1 MRFAFSPAGLRLA
14 ALTAV
19 CALAGCA
26 LAVSVQ
32 AQTPALKPFK
42 DSLFAY
48 PKIMVSE
55 GSDFYRMVDYRK
67 ERDIHLRDEV
77 PERRVQPHYV
87 STGVRRAQDDITLE
101 TPLGKIR
108 HFTVGKAD
116 GASIITM
123 YLHGQGGS
131 RKQGVDDVTFG
142 GNFNRIKNL
151 MVENGGLY
159 LSPDFSDFAE
169 RGTAEIKALLL
180 HYIARSPS
188 APVFI
193 GCGSMGGQ
201 VCWNLAKDQVI
212 GLRLGGLLLLGSFP
226 DEDFLKSPAFRAK
239 VPIFFGHGGG
249 DTVVS
254 VIEQERFFRSL
265 PAKAPGYPTR
275 FVRFETGS
283 HGTPI
288 RMTDWRAEI
297 NWMLAQPR

>member
-1 MRFAFSPAGLRLA
+1 MQFAFPRIG
-14 ALTAV
+14 
-19 CALAGCA
+19 
-26 LAVSVQ
+26 LAVLVVAAACAASAE

-48 PKIMVSE
+48 PKVMVSE
-55 GSDFYRMVDYRK
+55 GDNFYRLVDYRK

-77 PERRVQPHYV
+77 PERRVHPHFV
-87 STGVRRAQDDITLE
+87 STRVRRMQSDETLE
-101 TPLGKIR
+101 SPLGKIR
-108 HFTVGKAD
+108 HFTVGKPD

-131 RKQGVDDVTFG
+131 RKQGVDDITFG

-151 MVENGGLY
+151 MAENGGLY

-180 HYIARSPS
+180 HYMARSPA
-188 APVFI
+188 APVII

-201 VCWNLAKDQVI
+201 VCWNLAKDPAI
-212 GLRLGGLLLLGSFP
+212 GPRLGGLLLLGSFP
-226 DEDFLKSPAFRAK
+226 DESFLTSAAFRAK
-239 VPIFFGHGGG
+239 VPVFFGHGGA

-254 VIEQERFFRSL
+254 VNTQERFFRSL
-265 PAKAPGYPTR
+265 PANSSGYPVR

-288 RMTDWRAEI
+288 RMIDWRAEI
-297 NWMLAQPR
+297 NWMLAQKR

>member
-1 MRFAFSPAGLRLA
+1 MRFAFACSVLIAAGLGA
-14 ALTAV
+14 SAV
-19 CALAGCA
+19 E
-26 LAVSVQ
+26 
-32 AQTPALKPFK
+32 AQTLQLKPFK
-42 DSLFAY
+42 DNLFAY
-48 PKIMVSE
+48 PKVMVDE
-55 GSDFYRMVDYRK
+55 GEDFYRMVDYKK
-67 ERDIHLRDEV
+67 ERDIHIRDDV

-87 STGVRRAQDDITLE
+87 STGVRKVQEDAVLE
-101 TPLGKIR
+101 SPLGKIR
-108 HFTVGKAD
+108 HFTVGKTD
-116 GASIITM
+116 GAAIITM

-131 RKQGVDDVTFG
+131 RKQGVDDITFG

-151 MVENGGLY
+151 MAQNGGLY

-169 RGTAEIKALLL
+169 RGTAEIKTLLL

-188 APVFI
+188 APVII

-201 VCWNLAKDQVI
+201 VCWNLAKDPVI
-212 GLRLGGLLLLGSFP
+212 GPRLGGLLLLGSFP
-226 DEDFLKSPAFRAK
+226 DEEFLDSAAFRAK
-239 VPIFFGHGGG
+239 VPVFFGHGGA

-254 VIEQERFFRSL
+254 VIKQEQFFRSL
-265 PAKAPGYPTR
+265 PGKSPGYPTR